1 MNVGQIIVAILCSF
15 RYYEGTCFITVKDS
29 AGVAHQALLGAST
42 TYDFATMMSL
52 RKQAVKCSLEYV
64 GTVPD
69 KKDSKIL
76 YERFKFLGFDL
87 E

>member
-1 MNVGQIIVAILCSF
+1 
-15 RYYEGTCFITVKDS
+15 
-29 AGVAHQALLGAST
+29 
-42 TYDFATMMSL
+42 MMSL